1 MSKRKNEFFDK
12 IKKDKVKLTAKTLS
26 IENENDIFLPE
37 HHSDDNLL
45 VQIVK
50 EEIIK
55 RKGIILRSLLE
66 AGKFDSSMQMNNFKG
81 GLNKNR
87 KMALERFSEWMDV
100 LDIPWN
106 VLYGKGLLK
115 YRDWRYGIN
124 TREDVIKYSYSPIK
138 LKPNDSSA
146 FIPDLEDDD
155 NRFVKII
162 KKEIIKRNG
171 INLKDLLRSGKFE
184 SSMQMNNFKGGL
196 KNNRKMALERFD
208 EWMIIL
214 EVKWVIV
221 YGDDL
226 VRYRD
231 WKNK

>member
-1 MSKRKNEFFDK
+1 MGKSKSAFFDK
-12 IKKDKVKLTAKTLS
+12 IKRDKVKLTAKTLS
-26 IENENDIFLPE
+26 IENENDIFVPE

-50 EEIIK
+50 DEIIK
-55 RKGIILRSLLE
+55 KKGIILRNLLE
-66 AGKFDSSMQMNNFKG
+66 SGKFESSMQMNNFKS

-87 KMALERFSEWMDV
+87 KMALERFSDWMDV
-100 LDIPWN
+100 LDIPWS
-106 VLYGKGLLK
+106 VLYGRSLLK
-115 YRDWRYGIN
+115 YREYRYGL
-124 TREDVIKYSYSPIK
+124 TREDLVKYKYKVTKTKVDNST
-138 LKPNDSSA
+138 
-146 FIPDLEDDD
+146 FIPDIEDYD

-162 KKEIIKRNG
+162 KKEIIKREG
-171 INLKDLLRSGKFE
+171 INLKDYLKDGKFE

-214 EVKWVIV
+214 GIKWAIV
-221 YGDDL
+221 YGDEL
-226 VRYRD
+226 IKYRD